1 MNVQNISSLPEY
13 INKFI
18 DFNKNKLI
26 EIYNEGLNMHN
37 SGLLYFQCDKDNNTV
52 DVFFLE
58 PSKIIEMM
66 SQESW
71 EQMRTNSGDKKL
83 FLIKESDRLFIV
95 NV

>member
-13 INKFI
+13 IDKFI
-18 DFNKNKLI
+18 QFNKNKLI
-26 EIYNEGLNMHN
+26 EIYNKGLKMHN

-58 PSKIIEMM
+58 PGKIIEMI

-71 EQMRTNSGDKKL
+71 EQLKIDAGDKKI
-83 FLIKESDRLFIV
+83 FLIRESDRMFIV
-95 NV
+95 KI

>member
-18 DFNKNKLI
+18 EFNKNKLI
-26 EIYNEGLNMHN
+26 EIYNDGLNIHN

-52 DVFFLE
+52 DVFFVE

-71 EQMRTNSGDKKL
+71 EQIKINSGDKKL
-83 FLIKESDRLFIV
+83 FIIKESDRMFIV
-95 NV
+95 TI

>member
-1 MNVQNISSLPEY
+1 MNVQNVSSLPEY

-18 DFNKNKLI
+18 EFNKNKLI
-26 EIYNEGLNMHN
+26 EIYNDGLNIHN

-52 DVFFLE
+52 DVFFVE

-71 EQMRTNSGDKKL
+71 EQIKINSGDKKL
-83 FLIKESDRLFIV
+83 FIIKESDRMFIV
-95 NV
+95 TI